1 MNEKTER
8 EENKLGILPVEQL
21 IRQFAVPSIIAML
34 VSALY
39 NIVDQF
45 FIGRSI
51 GELGNAATNVAFPL
65 TTSCVAIALLF
76 GIGGASSF
84 NLAMGRKQKEQAVY
98 YMGNAAVLLFLMGS
112 VLCILTQIFL
122 APMLRFFGSPDSVL
136 GYAVTYT
143 RIPHR

>member
-1 MNEKTER
+1 METTK
-8 EENKLGILPVEQL
+8 ENRLGVLPVEQL

-34 VSALY
+34 VGALY

-65 TTSCVAIALLF
+65 TTSCVAVALLF

-84 NLAMGRKQKEQAVY
+84 NLALGRKQKEQAVH
-98 YMGNAAVLLFLMGS
+98 YMGNAAVLLFVLGTTPRTLCARQ
-112 VLCILTQIFL
+112 VLCYLLYILVPAPQHKDCRFL
-122 APMLRFFGSPDSVL
+122 FKF
-136 GYAVTYT
+136 
-143 RIPHR
+143 

>member
-84 NLAMGRKQKEQAVY
+84 NLRSEERRVGK
-98 YMGNAAVLLFLMGS
+98 
-112 VLCILTQIFL
+112 
-122 APMLRFFGSPDSVL
+122 
-136 GYAVTYT
+136 
-143 RIPHR
+143 